1 MDRSFLR
8 DSGRNPHT
16 LFQDLLRLFLW
27 ISGGHED
34 RNRPGGNCLRKGMQ
48 IGFFLKIGLDTDRS
62 WTDLE
67 KGGLLMVRRI
77 LRFTIQRGENW
88 NMEIAVVD
96 MKKIRV
102 LVEHLDLDEK
112 QEIRT

>member
-1 MDRSFLR
+1 MEIVSEKEV
-8 DSGRNPHT
+8 G
-16 LFQDLLRLFLW
+16 
-27 ISGGHED
+27 
-34 RNRPGGNCLRKGMQ
+34 KGMQ
-48 IGFFLKIGLDTDRS
+48 TGFFKKIGLDTDRS

-67 KGGLLMVRRI
+67 KGGLLMMRRI